1 MAYITKSGDTWDAI
15 DKAVYGSEYRADA
28 LMEANRAHIG
38 TFVFQAGVELNTP
51 ALEEARDGGL
61 PPWKYEASYD

>member
-15 DKAVYGSEYRADA
+15 AKAVYGSEYRADA

-51 ALEEARDGGL
+51 ALEGGAGRRAAAVEIRGEL
-61 PPWKYEASYD
+61 

>member
-1 MAYITKSGDTWDAI
+1 
-15 DKAVYGSEYRADA
+15 
-28 LMEANRAHIG
+28 MEANRAHIG

-51 ALEEARDGGL
+51 ALAEARDGGL

>member
-15 DKAVYGSEYRADA
+15 AKAVYGSEYRADA

-38 TFVFQAGVELNTP
+38 TFVFQAGV
-51 ALEEARDGGL
+51 
-61 PPWKYEASYD
+61 